1 MKALVVTGKLAYPI
15 VREVTKKYDNVDVKV
30 LNYPVAALM
39 SIRYILE
46 NLKNIDKKYDVI
58 ILPGLVN
65 GDVKIIE
72 DTLGIKT
79 FKGTENAWDIPLVFD
94 ALDKGIPLS
103 TIDPADEIISRI
115 KEKNIDSYEEKI
127 INNAQIAFDLGVRIP
142 LYPPPFRIF
151 LEMDPKWGC
160 DKIREEIQRTR
171 NFVDVFVIGFPVGH
185 NDNEEVRR
193 KLNIAIDE
201 GVIVGIDAESP
212 SELIYGIKNGAKFVF
227 NLNEINID
235 KLTEA
240 KKEAAFIVAPFNVEN
255 RGDITI
261 NLVKKAKNLGYDM
274 LIADPVL
281 SPPLEGLVDSLFEY
295 RKVRK
300 LLPDIPLL
308 MGILN
313 VSELIDADSHGVNA
327 LMTSIAGEIGISN
340 LLVMEK
346 GKTKWSS
353 WETKTA
359 SKLVGISMVQRKP
372 PKDIGIDLLI
382 LKDKKKIEER
392 VNIEKAEVAE
402 YSPPDMDSAG
412 FAKIFKL
419 EDKIGVEFYGKKKI
433 SIIGN
438 DGLAIGRK
446 LVKEIDLTPQHALYI
461 GYELAKAEIAMNLDK
476 NYIQDSPLFKKLYV
490 ERRNE

>member
-1 MKALVVTGKLAYPI
+1 VKALIVTGKLAYPI
-15 VREVTKKYDNVDVKV
+15 VKEVIKKYDNIDVKV

-46 NLKNIDKKYDVI
+46 NLKNIDRNYDVI

-65 GDVKIIE
+65 GDAKIIE

-94 ALDKGIPLS
+94 ALEKGIQLS
-103 TIDPADEIISRI
+103 TIDPADEIISKI
-115 KEKNIDSYEEKI
+115 NEKNIYEYEEKI
-127 INNAQIAFDLGVRIP
+127 TNNMHIAFDIGIKIP

-151 LEMDPKWGC
+151 LELDPKWDC

-185 NDNEEVRR
+185 TDNDEVRR
-193 KLNIAIDE
+193 KINIAIDE
-201 GVIVGIDAESP
+201 GIIVGIDADSP
-212 SELIYGIKNGAKFVF
+212 KELIYGVKNGAKFVF
-227 NLNEINID
+227 NLNEANID
-235 KLTEA
+235 NLTEI

-261 NLVKKAKNLGYDM
+261 NLVKKAKNLGYDK
-274 LIADPVL
+274 LIADSVL

-295 RKVRK
+295 KKVRK
-300 LLPDIPLL
+300 LLPDVPLL

-313 VSELIDADSHGVNA
+313 VSELIDADSHSINA
-327 LMTSIAGEIGISN
+327 LLTSIAGEIGISN

-353 WETKTA
+353 WETKIATQ
-359 SKLVGISMVQRKP
+359 LVGISMIQRKP
-372 PKDIGIDLLI
+372 PKDVGIDLLI
-382 LKDKKKIEER
+382 LKDKKKVKDE
-392 VNIEKAEVAE
+392 VNIEKAEIAE
-402 YSPPDMDSAG
+402 YSPPDMDPAG
-412 FAKIFKL
+412 FAKVFKL

-433 SIIGN
+433 TIIGN
-438 DGLAIGRK
+438 DGLSVGRK
-446 LVKEIDLTPQHALYI
+446 LVKEIDISSQHALYI

-476 NYIQDSPLFKKLYV
+476 NYIQDVPLFKKLYV
-490 ERRNE
+490 EKRNE

>member
-15 VREVTKKYDNVDVKV
+15 VKEVIKKYDNVDVKV

-65 GDVKIIE
+65 GDAKIIE
-72 DTLGIKT
+72 NTLGIKT

-94 ALDKGIPLS
+94 ALKKGIPLS
-103 TIDPADEIISRI
+103 TTDSADEIIQKI
-115 KEKNIDSYEEKI
+115 KEKNIDNYEEQI
-127 INNAQIAFDLGVRIP
+127 MNNAHIAFDVGIKIP
-142 LYPPPFRIF
+142 LYPPPFKIF
-151 LEMDPKWGC
+151 LELDPKW
-160 DKIREEIQRTR
+160 DYDRIREEIQRTK

-185 NDNEEVRR
+185 NDDEEVRR
-193 KLNIAIDE
+193 RIKIAIDE
-201 GVIVGIDAESP
+201 GVIVGIDSESP
-212 SELIYGIKNGAKFVF
+212 RELIYGIKNGSKFVF

-235 KLTEA
+235 KLTEI
-240 KKEAAFIVAPFNVEN
+240 KKEAAFVVAPFNVEN

-261 NLVKKAKNLGYDM
+261 NLVKKAKNLGYEM

-300 LLPDIPLL
+300 LLPDVPLL

-313 VSELIDADSHGVNA
+313 VSELIDVDSHGVNA

-359 SKLVGISMVQRKP
+359 AKLVGISLIQRKT

-382 LKDKKKIEER
+382 LKDKKKIEDK
-392 VNIEKAEVAE
+392 VNTEKAEVAE
-402 YSPPDMDSAG
+402 YSPPEMDSAG

-419 EDKIGVEFYGKKKI
+419 RDKIGLEFYGKEKI
-433 SIIGN
+433 TIIGDN
-438 DGLAIGRK
+438 GLAVGRK
-446 LVKEIDLTPQHALYI
+446 LVKEINLTTQHALYI

-476 NYIQDSPLFKKLYV
+476 NYVQDAPLFKKLYT
-490 ERRNE
+490 EGKNE